1 MRNLVWIVIGG
12 AVLAAVGYALWPKP
26 VLVDLTRVNTGPMQV
41 TVDEEGKT
49 RIKERYK
56 VSSPLAGQLRRIEL
70 DPGDP
75 VQAGVT
81 LLAVI
86 EPSDPDLLD
95 ARSRAE
101 ARARVKA
108 AEAVLQQATPNLERA
123 RASLEFA
130 QAEHRRIRTLF
141 EQENATQQQLE
152 RAELDVRTKVEEHKS
167 AQFAVQIATFELEQ
181 AQAALTRSEPTTTG
195 TTDGALETPRFEI
208 LSPISGRV
216 LHVLEKSAAVVRAG
230 MALVELGD
238 PADLEVEVDVL
249 SSDGVLIERG
259 SPVVFENWGGD
270 QPLHGRVRL
279 VEPAAFTKVSALGV
293 EEQRVY
299 VVADFDESPEQRASL
314 GDGFRVEARIVTWRS
329 DNVLRVPAG
338 ALFRHNEQWAVFR
351 LENGRARLRQVK
363 INHLNAQEAELLDG
377 LTAEDQLVAHPS
389 DKIVDNVRIKQR

>member
-1 MRNLVWIVIGG
+1 MRNLVWIAIGG

-26 VLVDLTRVNTGPMQV
+26 VLVDLTRVSTGPMQV

-75 VQAGVT
+75 VQASVT

-123 RASLEFA
+123 RASLDFA

-141 EQENATQQQLE
+141 EQENATQQQFE

-181 AQAALTRSEPTTTG
+181 AQAALTRSEPTTTV
-195 TTDGALETPRFEI
+195 TTDGTLEIPRFEI
-208 LSPISGRV
+208 FSPISGRV

-230 MALVELGD
+230 TALVELGD

-259 SPVVFENWGGD
+259 APVVFENWGGD

-299 VVADFDESPEQRASL
+299 VVADFDESPEQRASV

-338 ALFRHNEQWAVFR
+338 ALFRHDEQWAVFR

-363 INHLNAQEAELLDG
+363 IGHLNAQEAELLDG

>member
-1 MRNLVWIVIGG
+1 MRNLVWILIGCG
-12 AVLAAVGYALWPKP
+12 VLAAVGYALWPKP
-26 VLVDLTRVNTGPMQV
+26 VLVDLTTVSTGPMQV

-56 VSSPLAGQLRRIEL
+56 VSAPLSGQLRRIEL

-108 AEAVLQQATPNLERA
+108 AEAVMQQATPNLERA

-130 QAEHRRIRTLF
+130 QAEHGRVRTLF

-152 RAELDVRTKVEEHKS
+152 RAELDVRTKVEEHKA

-181 AQAALTRSEPTTTG
+181 AQAVLLRSEPNASG
-195 TTDGALETPRFEI
+195 TTDGVTESPRFDI
-208 LSPISGRV
+208 LSPISGCV
-216 LHVLEKSAAVVRAG
+216 LHVLEQSAAVVQAG
-230 MALVELGD
+230 TRLVELGD

-259 SPVVFENWGGD
+259 SPVVFDHWGGEA
-270 QPLHGRVRL
+270 PLHGRVRL
-279 VEPAAFTKVSALGV
+279 VEPAAFTKISALGV

-299 VVADFDESPEQRASL
+299 VVADFDEPPEQRVSL

-338 ALFRHNEQWAVFR
+338 ALFRHEEKWAVFR
-351 LENGRARLRQVK
+351 LEDGRARLRHVE
-363 INHLNAQEAELLDG
+363 IGHLNAQEAELLGG
-377 LTAEDQLVAHPS
+377 LATGDQLVAHPS
-389 DKIVDNVRIKQR
+389 DKVEDNVRIEQR